1 MRKFAR
7 VWLGMT
13 FSTVGSRAVSVAYPL
28 LALALTG
35 SPVQA
40 GWTSFA
46 LTFPILVFYIP
57 AGVLAD
63 RVNPRSLMLL
73 TETLRGL
80 IVLTVFLALVL
91 GRPSLAHLLAAAFLE
106 GTLWVVYS
114 LAETALIS
122 SLVPKDQVSL
132 VMARSETI
140 SHIAVL
146 AGRPLGGGSSGSC
159 TRCPSR

>member
-7 VWLGMT
+7 VWLGLT

-46 LTFPILVFYIP
+46 LTFPVLLFYIP

-80 IVLTVFLALVL
+80 AVFSVFLALAL
-91 GRPSLAHLLAAAFLE
+91 DWPSLPHLLVAAFLE

-122 SLVPKDQVSL
+122 SLVPREQVS
-132 VMARSETI
+132 VAMARSETI
-140 SHIAVL
+140 SHVAVL
-146 AGRPLGGGSSGSC
+146 AG
-159 TRCPSR
+159 